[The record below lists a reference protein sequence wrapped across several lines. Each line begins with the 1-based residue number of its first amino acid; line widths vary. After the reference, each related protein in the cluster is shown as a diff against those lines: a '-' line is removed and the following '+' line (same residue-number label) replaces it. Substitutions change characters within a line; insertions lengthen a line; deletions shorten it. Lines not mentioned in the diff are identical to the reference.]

1 MVLAIVLVL
10 VVIGSIIFNFL
21 SPWWFT
27 PIASNWGSIDDTL
40 IITFVITGIV
50 FVLVTLFMAYCV
62 YRFRHT
68 EGRKAAY
75 EPENKKLENWLIG
88 LTAIGISIM
97 LAPGLIVWNDY
108 ITVPEEAT
116 VVEAIGQQW
125 TWTFRYPGKDGK
137 LGTVDIKYISDDN
150 PFGINPNDPN
160 GLDDLLID
168 DNEMHL
174 EMGKP
179 VKVLLRSL
187 DVLHDFYVPQFRA
200 KMDLVPG
207 LVSYFWLT
215 PTRPGTFEILC
226 AELCG
231 LGHSEMRGLVVVE
244 QQSAYLAWLDQQQS
258 HQSML
263 AELEVDAEGA
273 ADSVI
278 PAPVPEYPGQAGS
291 E

>member
-263 AELEVDAEGA
+263 AELEVDAEDA

-278 PAPVPEYPGQAGS
+278 PAPVPENSGQTGS